1 MEFRVVR
8 ALVQIALKVDY
19 TPLVMHCHADYIP
32 LVMHCHYAHMDVT
45 AIIPMHAS
53 NQNV

>member
-1 MEFRVVR
+1 MEFRVVH

-19 TPLVMHCHADYIP
+19 IP
-32 LVMHCHYAHMDVT
+32 LVMHCAHRDVMV
-45 AIIPMHAS
+45 IPMHAS

>member
-1 MEFRVVR
+1 MEFHVVL

-19 TPLVMHCHADYIP
+19 TL
-32 LVMHCHYAHMDVT
+32 LVMHCHYAHRDV
-45 AIIPMHAS
+45 ILIPIHAS